1 MKPLLNSTKCLGQ
14 EKCTLSLPI
23 RAFSSSTA
31 RHDAA
36 LEQQQNQSPIQTTP
50 AGYMDPTTIFTPRA
64 ERKLLRTQH
73 KTPIGS
79 RRQRAALRSS
89 DKVPFEQ
96 LPYQCFQEARSILVA
111 DRADKTTQ
119 IETQRARIARLK
131 ATQVSP
137 QDERQKETRLSSM
150 HRKLEEL
157 KILADVNDPL
167 VKKRFEDGD
176 GVFLRLCFET
186 LRHSH

>member
-1 MKPLLNSTKCLGQ
+1 MARQGVKPLLLNSTKCLGQ
-14 EKCTLSLPI
+14 EKCAFSLPI

-31 RHDAA
+31 RQ
-36 LEQQQNQSPIQTTP
+36 EQNSSPIQTTP
-50 AGYMDPTTIFTPRA
+50 PGYMDPTTIFTPKA

-96 LPYQCFQEARSILVA
+96 LPYQCFQEARSILIA
-111 DRADKTTQ
+111 DRADKITQ

-137 QDERQKETRLSSM
+137 QDERQKETRLASM
-150 HRKLEEL
+150 QRTLDEL
-157 KILADVNDPL
+157 KILADINDPL
-167 VKKRFEDGD
+167 VKKRFEDGN
-176 GVFLRLCFET
+176 GVFSRSSFSLIVCF
-186 LRHSH
+186 